1 VFPELYRFIDG
12 SVMVAHNAGFDRR
25 FLDMELAQVGYAR
38 QQPFLCSM
46 RIARRLYQNA
56 PNHKLGTLVK
66 YAKVPVTGTFH
77 RALADAE
84 MTALLWLEMMN
95 LLRRRYQIS
104 EIGLHLLL
112 QLEKKAIKQTDGWL
126 RETQSP

>member
-1 VFPELYRFIDG
+1 
-12 SVMVAHNAGFDRR
+12 
-25 FLDMELAQVGYAR
+25 
-38 QQPFLCSM
+38 
-46 RIARRLYQNA
+46 
-56 PNHKLGTLVK
+56 
-66 YAKVPVTGTFH
+66 
-77 RALADAE
+77 

-95 LLRRRYQIS
+95 LLRRRYQIT